1 MNYIFIIGFRFP
13 VPAIYQELTTPNLKA
28 LTKLLYSDCVL
39 PKTKFLIGLL
49 QIILPKNILVKTY
62 LYWFLYTE
70 FQFIV
75 KLVQWV
81 FYDKRHILS
90 NTGEILKATE
100 TLTFGQFIAIDTLM
114 RKVSKEKKQETATQN
129 HLKQADIENLIAI
142 RFDTEPKN
150 IKNLS
155 ANLAVPLAEQIL
167 KDFYS
172 LIKTYKT
179 VFSEPKTDKK
189 IKLVKEDSSQ
199 QWFKIIRM
207 VADKNP
213 LHFQEVT
220 NLTASEC
227 LFHLQESMKES
238 EELKNQYD

>member
-1 MNYIFIIGFRFP
+1 
-13 VPAIYQELTTPNLKA
+13 VPANYFELSKKELKA
-28 LTKLLYSDCVL
+28 LTNLLYESCQL

-49 QIILPKNILVKTY
+49 QIILPKNIVVKTY

-70 FQFIV
+70 FQFIT
-75 KLVQWV
+75 KLVQWI
-81 FYDKRHILS
+81 FYDKKHLLS
-90 NTGEILKATE
+90 NTGDILKATE
-100 TLTFGQFIAIDTLM
+100 TLTFGQFISIDTLM
-114 RKVSKEKKQETATQN
+114 RKIPKTETN
-129 HLKQADIENLIAI
+129 HLRQADIENLIAI
-142 RFDTEPKN
+142 RFDTEAKN

-179 VFSEPKTDKK
+179 VFAEPKSDNK

-227 LFHLQESMKES
+227 LFHLQESI
-238 EELKNQYD
+238 EEQQIYDL

>member
-1 MNYIFIIGFRFP
+1 MNKIYVVGFSYP
-13 VPAIYQELTTPNLKA
+13 VPANYFELSKKELKA
-28 LTKLLYSDCVL
+28 LTNLLYESCQL

-49 QIILPKNILVKTY
+49 QIILPKNIVVKLY

-70 FQFIV
+70 FQFIT

-90 NTGEILKATE
+90 NTGDILKATE
-100 TLTFGQFIAIDTLM
+100 TLTFGQFISIDTLM
-114 RKVSKEKKQETATQN
+114 RKIPKTETN
-129 HLKQADIENLIAI
+129 HLRQADIENLIAI
-142 RFDTEPKN
+142 RFDIEAKN

-155 ANLAVPLAEQIL
+155 ANVAVPLAEQIL

-227 LFHLQESMKES
+227 LFHLQESITES
-238 EELKNQYD
+238 EALISN